1 MYKIVAV
8 SKQGSDAVFTSLTL
22 PFEKRQICRQR
33 VMLDN
38 GEEAGLMIER
48 GIVLRGGDRLQTD
61 DGRHIEVKAAEETVS
76 TVRSSDPLQLAR
88 VCYHLGNRHVS
99 LEIREG
105 WVRYQHDHV
114 LDDLVRELGLEP
126 VCESAPFEP
135 EAGAYGQGHGHGH
148 SHDHGHTHEH

>member
-1 MYKIVAV
+1 MYKIVTV
-8 SKQGSDAVFTSLTL
+8 SKQDTGAAFTSLTL

-48 GIVLRGGDRLQTD
+48 GIVLRAGDRLQTD
-61 DGRHIEVKAAEETVS
+61 DGRHIEVKAAAETVS
-76 TVRSSDPLQLAR
+76 TVHSNNPLQLAR
-88 VCYHLGNRHVS
+88 ACYHLGNRHVS
-99 LEIREG
+99 LEIRDG